1 MTDINTIHAKVAALG
16 RDIESLV
23 QLSQYREYDDLG
35 GVKIDR
41 DDPEQ
46 RFLRDEMQ
54 SIIEA
59 LSDVQYNIGYLS
71 RPIEEVSVIHGNYFG
86 RYETENGTVLG
97 NNTELEALIYDNDLQ
112 CYCWKKTRFVKIGDR
127 YCLYNYAMTPL
138 DGLTVRIRKS
148 V

>member
-1 MTDINTIHAKVAALG
+1 MTDINTIYAKVAALG

-23 QLSQYREYDDLG
+23 QLSQYNEYDDLG

-54 SIIEA
+54 GIIEA

-71 RPIEEVSVIHGNYFG
+71 RPIEEVSVIHVNYWG

-97 NNTELEALIYDNDLQ
+97 NNSELEALIYDNDLQ
-112 CYCWKKTRFVKIGDR
+112 CYCWKKTRFLKIVNS
-127 YCLYNYAMTPL
+127 YCLYDYANIPL

>member
-1 MTDINTIHAKVAALG
+1 MTDINTIYVKVAALG

-23 QLSQYREYDDLG
+23 QLSQYRKYDDLG

-46 RFLRDEMQ
+46 RFLLDETQKIM
-54 SIIEA
+54 EA
-59 LSDVQYNIGYLS
+59 LADVQCNISYLS
-71 RPIEEVSVIHGNYFG
+71 RPIEEVSVIHENYLG
-86 RYETENGTVLG
+86 RYETENGTELIHD
-97 NNTELEALIYDNDLQ
+97 TKLEALIYDNERS

-127 YCLYNYAMTPL
+127 YCLYDYAGIPL